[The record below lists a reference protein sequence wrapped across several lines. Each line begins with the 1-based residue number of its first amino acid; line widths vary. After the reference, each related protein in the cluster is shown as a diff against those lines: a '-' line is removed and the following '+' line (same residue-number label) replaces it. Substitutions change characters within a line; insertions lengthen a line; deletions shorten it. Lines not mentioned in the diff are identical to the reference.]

1 MKKFSF
7 NLRALLEL
15 REWEEQLARQSFSHA
30 VHEVSNLEDKTRRVE
45 EEKESICRDWDKS
58 HTRSFSRNERL
69 ALNAAIADAGQASKE
84 ARNALVKAEQR
95 RDEALSKMKLAVR
108 KKKVVANLKQR
119 RLEEYQAEA
128 LRQETIEIEDI
139 YNARSI
145 ERTGI

>member
-139 YNARSI
+139 YNVRSI